1 MKFHSTILTA
11 TLLAVVLLL
20 AGSCSRQGE
29 RSARKIT
36 DADTLIEAAHQSHN
50 YEVLRQLV
58 DSFQRAGSLSDIQA
72 NYWLGYVYSR
82 KGQQR
87 IAEIHWKNA
96 LNDEAS
102 DVVSLDY
109 YARSASRLASLLLLK
124 GDNEGTLTVALAAKK
139 RMDEYH
145 LDTLSEYSNL
155 LATIGSCQL
164 KLRNPEQAASTFEEV
179 YQNYLQLLK
188 KDRTGSLYKSAIVGM
203 INTVKVYLDEH
214 SFESAY
220 SWTERFDSILTYY
233 EAQPASD
240 KDYVDKQRARLN
252 IYRAAVLQEMG
263 RDNDAA
269 KAYQAALNT
278 NYAQTADGYIEAI
291 GYLMAAKRWNE
302 AADNLE
308 CLDSQISRYGMSLS
322 LDNIQKYYLPK
333 FRANLGARR
342 KDSVIAVGAQICNA
356 LDSAIYLAR
365 QDDAAEL
372 ATIYDTQQ
380 KEAQIARQREEMT
393 RIQMI
398 AFMVASVLVVGFL
411 FVYIL
416 NKRKAS
422 HRLKAAHAK
431 LEEAHGQLKVAYD
444 QLEDTTKAKE
454 RIESELRIARNI
466 QATMVPSVFP
476 NREGLDLFA
485 SMTPAREVGGDLYDY
500 LLLDDQLY
508 FCVGDV
514 SGKGVP
520 ASLFMAQAI
529 RLFRSIAK
537 QRHTPATIATRIN
550 NELTE
555 DNEEGMFVTMFIG
568 LVNLKTGRLDY
579 CNAGHNPPVLG
590 VDGNDRF
597 MEVESNAPIG
607 LWPELEYVGEYVETI
622 KGQMLLVYSDGLNEA
637 ENRQQQQ
644 FGDDHLLDI
653 LNRQHFHSSKAL
665 IDHLNA
671 EVVRHRD
678 GAEPNDD
685 LTMLSLMIL

>member
-36 DADTLIEAAHQSHN
+36 DADSLIEAAHQSHN

-102 DVVSLDY
+102 DAVSLDY

-240 KDYVDKQRARLN
+240 KDYADKQRARLN
-252 IYRAAVLQEMG
+252 IYRATVLQEMG
-263 RDNDAA
+263 RDNDAV

-291 GYLMAAKRWNE
+291 DYLMAAKRWNE

-398 AFMVASVLVVGFL
+398 AVVVALGLIVCFL
-411 FVYIL
+411 FFYIL
-416 NKRKAS
+416 NRRKAS

>member
-36 DADTLIEAAHQSHN
+36 DADSLIEAAHQSHN

-102 DVVSLDY
+102 DAVSLDY

-240 KDYVDKQRARLN
+240 KDYADKQRARLN
-252 IYRAAVLQEMG
+252 IYRATVLQEMG

-291 GYLMAAKRWNE
+291 DYLMAAKRWNE

-372 ATIYDTQQ
+372 ATIYDT
-380 KEAQIARQREEMT
+380 
-393 RIQMI
+393 
-398 AFMVASVLVVGFL
+398 
-411 FVYIL
+411 
-416 NKRKAS
+416 
-422 HRLKAAHAK
+422 
-431 LEEAHGQLKVAYD
+431 
-444 QLEDTTKAKE
+444 
-454 RIESELRIARNI
+454 
-466 QATMVPSVFP
+466 
-476 NREGLDLFA
+476 
-485 SMTPAREVGGDLYDY
+485 
-500 LLLDDQLY
+500 
-508 FCVGDV
+508 
-514 SGKGVP
+514 
-520 ASLFMAQAI
+520 
-529 RLFRSIAK
+529 
-537 QRHTPATIATRIN
+537 
-550 NELTE
+550 
-555 DNEEGMFVTMFIG
+555 
-568 LVNLKTGRLDY
+568 
-579 CNAGHNPPVLG
+579 
-590 VDGNDRF
+590 
-597 MEVESNAPIG
+597 
-607 LWPELEYVGEYVETI
+607 
-622 KGQMLLVYSDGLNEA
+622 
-637 ENRQQQQ
+637 
-644 FGDDHLLDI
+644 
-653 LNRQHFHSSKAL
+653 
-665 IDHLNA
+665 
-671 EVVRHRD
+671 
-678 GAEPNDD
+678 
-685 LTMLSLMIL
+685 

>member
-36 DADTLIEAAHQSHN
+36 DADSLIEAAHQSHN

-102 DVVSLDY
+102 DAVSLDY

-240 KDYVDKQRARLN
+240 KDYADKQRARLN
-252 IYRAAVLQEMG
+252 IYRATVLQEMG

-398 AFMVASVLVVGFL
+398 AVVVALGLIVCFL
-411 FVYIL
+411 FFYIL
-416 NKRKAS
+416 NRRKAS

>member
-36 DADTLIEAAHQSHN
+36 DADSLIEAAHQSHN

-102 DVVSLDY
+102 DAVSLDY

-124 GDNEGTLTVALAAKK
+124 GDNERTLTVALAAKK

-240 KDYVDKQRARLN
+240 KDYADKQRARLN
-252 IYRAAVLQEMG
+252 IYRATVLQEMG

-291 GYLMAAKRWNE
+291 DYLMAAKRWNE

-422 HRLKAAHAK
+422 QRLKAAHAK

-466 QATMVPSVFP
+466 QSSMVPSVFP

>member
-36 DADTLIEAAHQSHN
+36 DADSLIEAAHQSHN

-102 DVVSLDY
+102 DAVSLDY

-240 KDYVDKQRARLN
+240 KDYADKQRARLN
-252 IYRAAVLQEMG
+252 IYRATVLQEMG

-291 GYLMAAKRWNE
+291 DYLMAAKRWNE

-444 QLEDTTKAKE
+444 QLEDTTKAK
-454 RIESELRIARNI
+454 
-466 QATMVPSVFP
+466 
-476 NREGLDLFA
+476 
-485 SMTPAREVGGDLYDY
+485 EVGGDLYDY

>member
-36 DADTLIEAAHQSHN
+36 DADSLIEAAHQSHN

-102 DVVSLDY
+102 DAVSLDY

-398 AFMVASVLVVGFL
+398 AVVVALGLIVCFL
-411 FVYIL
+411 FFYIL
-416 NKRKAS
+416 NRRKAS

>member
-36 DADTLIEAAHQSHN
+36 DADSLIEAAHQSHN

-102 DVVSLDY
+102 DAVSLDY

-240 KDYVDKQRARLN
+240 KDYADKQRARLN
-252 IYRAAVLQEMG
+252 IYRATVLQEMG

-291 GYLMAAKRWNE
+291 DYLMAAKRWNE

-422 HRLKAAHAK
+422 QRLKAAHAK

-466 QATMVPSVFP
+466 QSSMVPSVFP

>member
-1 MKFHSTILTA
+1 M
-11 TLLAVVLLL
+11 AVVLLL

-36 DADTLIEAAHQSHN
+36 DADSLIEAAHQSHN

-102 DVVSLDY
+102 DAVSLDY

-240 KDYVDKQRARLN
+240 KDYADKQRARLN
-252 IYRAAVLQEMG
+252 IYRATVLQEMG

-291 GYLMAAKRWNE
+291 DYLMAAKRWNE

-398 AFMVASVLVVGFL
+398 AFMVASVLVVGF
-411 FVYIL
+411 
-416 NKRKAS
+416 
-422 HRLKAAHAK
+422 AHAK

>member
-1 MKFHSTILTA
+1 
-11 TLLAVVLLL
+11 
-20 AGSCSRQGE
+20 
-29 RSARKIT
+29 
-36 DADTLIEAAHQSHN
+36 
-50 YEVLRQLV
+50 
-58 DSFQRAGSLSDIQA
+58 
-72 NYWLGYVYSR
+72 
-82 KGQQR
+82 
-87 IAEIHWKNA
+87 
-96 LNDEAS
+96 
-102 DVVSLDY
+102 
-109 YARSASRLASLLLLK
+109 
-124 GDNEGTLTVALAAKK
+124 
-139 RMDEYH
+139 MDEYH

-240 KDYVDKQRARLN
+240 KDYADKQRARLN
-252 IYRAAVLQEMG
+252 IYRATVLQEMG

-291 GYLMAAKRWNE
+291 DYLMAAKRWNE

-422 HRLKAAHAK
+422 QRLKAAHAK

-466 QATMVPSVFP
+466 QSSMVPSVFP

>member
-1 MKFHSTILTA
+1 M
-11 TLLAVVLLL
+11 AVVLLL

-36 DADTLIEAAHQSHN
+36 DADSLIEAAHQSHN

-102 DVVSLDY
+102 DAVSLDY

-240 KDYVDKQRARLN
+240 KDYADKQRARLN
-252 IYRAAVLQEMG
+252 IYRATVLQEMG

-291 GYLMAAKRWNE
+291 DYLMAAKRWNE

-422 HRLKAAHAK
+422 QRLKAAHAK

-466 QATMVPSVFP
+466 QSSMVPSVFP